1 MGHLP
6 ASKLLFEC
14 RMDKFEI
21 RRRNLRALLDS
32 HCGGKAATLANLIDR
47 SPSYVARMLYPEGK
61 EGKKRIGEDMRD
73 IIENALALK
82 RGTLDVEPSG
92 SAEDAVESTTNQPAP
107 EPRAKK
113 PSKAAGPSDIR
124 GETTLERL
132 DASEKKFLD
141 LYRRATEEGKIMI
154 ERTAIAVPKTDD

>member
-1 MGHLP
+1 
-6 ASKLLFEC
+6 
-14 RMDKFEI
+14 MDKFEI

-73 IIENALALK
+73 IIEQALFLA
-82 RGTLDVEPSG
+82 RGTLDVEPP
-92 SAEDAVESTTNQPAP
+92 STAGEAIEPPHKQPPP
-107 EPRAKK
+107 EARQK
-113 PSKAAGPSDIR
+113 KAAKVTVQSSAQ

-132 DASEKKFLD
+132 DATEKKFLD
-141 LYRRATEEGKIMI
+141 LYRRATDEGKIMI

>member
-32 HCGGKAATLANLIDR
+32 HCGGKASTLANLIDR

-73 IIENALALK
+73 IIEQALALA
-82 RGTLDVEPSG
+82 RGTLDVEPAST
-92 SAEDAVESTTNQPAP
+92 SAEAVESTNNPPAL
-107 EPRAKK
+107 EPRARK
-113 PSKAAGPSDIR
+113 PAKVADPSDTK

-132 DASEKKFLD
+132 DVSEKKFLD
-141 LYRRATEEGKIMI
+141 LYRRATDEGKIMI